1 MIENIEYEVDGVKD
15 WYKIKDDGA
24 FTDIIDGWKNSDKEA
39 YLRHTKKFNVVVQAG
54 GYCGIFPRLL
64 SQLFSVVYTFE
75 PDPMNFHCLVMNCPI
90 DNVIKIQGALGDKHE
105 MVSIIRNHERNR
117 GMNTVRSTKGSMVP
131 TFRIDDMMLPECD
144 LIQLD
149 TEGYEYKILL
159 GAMNTIETF
168 KPTIIVEDTNS
179 SIEDFLFQYDYRK
192 CDVSHRDTV
201 YAI

>member
-1 MIENIEYEVDGVKD
+1 
-15 WYKIKDDGA
+15 
-24 FTDIIDGWKNSDKEA
+24 
-39 YLRHTKKFNVVVQAG
+39 
-54 GYCGIFPRLL
+54 
-64 SQLFSVVYTFE
+64 
-75 PDPMNFHCLVMNCPI
+75 MNFHCLVMNCPI

>member
-1 MIENIEYEVDGVKD
+1 
-15 WYKIKDDGA
+15 
-24 FTDIIDGWKNSDKEA
+24 
-39 YLRHTKKFNVVVQAG
+39 
-54 GYCGIFPRLL
+54 
-64 SQLFSVVYTFE
+64 
-75 PDPMNFHCLVMNCPI
+75 
-90 DNVIKIQGALGDKHE
+90 
-105 MVSIIRNHERNR
+105 
-117 GMNTVRSTKGSMVP
+117 MVP
-131 TFRIDDMMLPECD
+131 TCRINDMMLPECD